1 MRQNNL
7 AYEPQE
13 VYNLKGDTSRIAFV
27 KNFKEVQ
34 RLKTQLDQYTD
45 LNEEQQTQI
54 EEILPENT
62 FRSFKSS
69 YIETAKQFREIQQK
83 GGDNIPVDI
92 QQLDFEFV
100 LFSSALIDY
109 DYIMGLI
116 ADSTQKKPSKQKMT
130 KAQIINLL
138 CSSSNLMDEQEDL
151 TEYIKS
157 LDWNNGQDVQSLHD
171 GYNAF
176 KIEKNEKEL
185 SDIANKHGLT
195 ASALK
200 DFTDK
205 IMQRMIFDGEKLT
218 DLLEPLELSWK
229 ERRTKELAL
238 MADLVPHLKKQA
250 QGREISGLA
259 AYE

>member
-1 MRQNNL
+1 
-7 AYEPQE
+7 
-13 VYNLKGDTSRIAFV
+13 
-27 KNFKEVQ
+27 
-34 RLKTQLDQYTD
+34 
-45 LNEEQQTQI
+45 
-54 EEILPENT
+54 
-62 FRSFKSS
+62 
-69 YIETAKQFREIQQK
+69 
-83 GGDNIPVDI
+83 
-92 QQLDFEFV
+92 
-100 LFSSALIDY
+100 
-109 DYIMGLI
+109 MGLI

-157 LDWNNGQDVQSLHD
+157 LDWNNGQDIQSLHD

-205 IMQRMIFDGEKLT
+205 IIQRMIFDGEKLT

-229 ERRTKELAL
+229 RTPYERTSIDGRLS
-238 MADLVPHLKKQA
+238 PSLKKTSS
-250 QGREISGLA
+250 RT
-259 AYE
+259 